1 MSITV
6 IDLDSPVLVVGATGT
21 VGGAVL
27 DALRE
32 QGANVRVLVRARRSG
47 GFGADVQQVV
57 GDLGDEASL
66 RRALAGVRA
75 ALYVSPHAH
84 DEIAYAENFIR
95 ACEASGT
102 RIVFVGVHISSR
114 TYPSRLQRKMLQ
126 LMFPS
131 YAPKLHIGQ
140 LIAASRTEPV
150 LLAPINFF
158 QNDEI
163 FHDDLRAGQFPMPM
177 RAVNRV
183 DVRDVAAIAAR
194 ALLRPASP
202 SAEHVIA
209 GPESLSATDCARI
222 WAEESGRPVQVSFTG
237 DVDWDVLT
245 SNRLS
250 GKKVHDFRN
259 TYLALRRRA
268 WPASAEQIRQTTEL
282 LGRSPRRYRDY
293 VAELVGR
300 AEDAEVAD
308 EPAAD
313 LQSALSEAA

>member
-27 DALRE
+27 DALGE
-32 QGANVRVLVRARRSG
+32 HSATVRVLVRARRSS
-47 GFGADVQQVV
+47 GFGTDVEQVV

-66 RRALAGVRA
+66 RRALTGVRA

-95 ACEASGT
+95 ACEATGT
-102 RIVFVGVHISSR
+102 RIVFVGVHISSQ

-131 YAPKLHIGQ
+131 YAPKLHIGE
-140 LIAASRTEPV
+140 LIAASGTQPV
-150 LLAPINFF
+150 LLAPIHLF

-163 FHDDLRAGQFPMPM
+163 FSEELRGGQFPMPL
-177 RAVNRV
+177 RSVNRV
-183 DVRDVAAIAAR
+183 DVRDVAEIAAQ
-194 ALLRPASP
+194 ALLRPAFP
-202 SAEHVIA
+202 AAEHVIA
-209 GPESLSATDCARI
+209 GPESLSAEDCAQI
-222 WAEESGRPVQVSFTG
+222 WTEASGRPVQAGFTG

-250 GKKVHDFRN
+250 GEKAHDFRN
-259 TYLALRRRA
+259 VHLALRRRA
-268 WPASAEQIRQTTEL
+268 WPASAEQIRQTIKL
-282 LGRSPRRYRDY
+282 LGHSPRRYRDY
-293 VAELVGR
+293 VAETAG
-300 AEDAEVAD
+300 ATAGGD
-308 EPAAD
+308 AD
-313 LQSALSEAA
+313 LQSALPEAA

>member
-6 IDLDSPVLVVGATGT
+6 IDLDSPILVVGATGT

-32 QGANVRVLVRARRSG
+32 QGTNVRVLVRARRSG

-66 RRALAGVRA
+66 RLALIGVRA
-75 ALYVSPHAH
+75 ALYISPHAH

-102 RIVFVGVHISSR
+102 GIVFVGVHVSSR

-140 LIAASRTEPV
+140 LIAASRTAPV
-150 LLAPINFF
+150 LLAPIDFF

-163 FHDDLRAGQFPMPM
+163 FRDDLRAGRFPMPM
-177 RAVNRV
+177 RSVNRV
-183 DVRDVAAIAAR
+183 DVRDIAEIAAQ
-194 ALLRPASP
+194 ALLRPAFP
-202 SAEHVIA
+202 PAEYVIA
-209 GPESLSATDCARI
+209 GPESLSAADCAKI
-222 WAEESGRPVQVSFTG
+222 WTEESGRPVQAGFAG
-237 DVDWDVLT
+237 DLDWDVLT

-250 GKKVHDFRN
+250 GKKAHDFRN
-259 TYLALRRRA
+259 VHLALRRRA
-268 WPASAEQIRQTTEL
+268 WPATAEQIRQTTEL
-282 LGRSPRRYRDY
+282 LGHTPRRYRDY
-293 VAELVGR
+293 VAELVGG
-300 AEDAEVAD
+300 AEFAD
-308 EPAAD
+308 RLDENAASS
-313 LQSALSEAA
+313 LREAA